1 MLLAYILQ
9 SVVPLVVPRLSAVAI
24 IVPTIVIL
32 PIVFLVTTVIVI
44 TAIVVAPTI
53 IVPSAI
59 VVIAPVVFVA
69 VVIVLPITV
78 VISISFAGTGPLGVY
93 RSWSNSSSRLLRS
106 LWLNLSDSY
115 GIAVEQVIFAQF

>member
-9 SVVPLVVPRLSAVAI
+9 PVVPLCISWVPSVVVIVVAI
-24 IVPTIVIL
+24 IITMIIIL
-32 PIVFLVTTVIVI
+32 PIVL
-44 TAIVVAPTI
+44 IVVT
-53 IVPSAI
+53 VVVVVAI
-59 VVIAPVVFVA
+59 VVIAAVVVVALVVFVA

-78 VISISFAGTGPLGVY
+78 VISISFAGTGSLGVY